1 MKSLILSKKT
11 KQSDNIV
18 CAICKKG
25 IYIPLNPNSNVNRS
39 FICNKCGSRV
49 NIDDS
54 TICIE

>member
-1 MKSLILSKKT
+1 MKVLTLSKET

-25 IYIPLNPNSNVNRS
+25 VYIPLNPKSNINHS
-39 FICNKCGSRV
+39 FICDKCGSRV

-54 TICIE
+54 TVFIE

>member
-1 MKSLILSKKT
+1 MKNLILSKNT

-18 CAICKKG
+18 CAVCKKG
-25 IYIPLNPNSNVNRS
+25 IYIPLKPKSDVNHR